1 MCCAVQPAHRVS
13 LPQAS
18 DPRAST
24 DFRYQSRA
32 WARRLSCRSTSAT
45 LPVVSAERVLST
57 RELNRALLA
66 RQFLL
71 QRSTLPLVQMVERI
85 GGLQTQYAPSG
96 YIGLWS
102 RLKDFSKDAL
112 TSALERRQVIQGTLL
127 RSTIHMVSA
136 RDYWLFLAAI
146 PQSRQEW
153 FPR

>member
-1 MCCAVQPAHRVS
+1 MCCAVQPAQRVS
-13 LPQAS
+13 LLQAS
-18 DPRAST
+18 GPRAST
-24 DFRYQSRA
+24 DCRYQSRA
-32 WARRLSCRSTSAT
+32 CASRLSCRFTSAT

-112 TSALERRQVIQGTLL
+112 TSALDRRQVIQGTLL
-127 RSTIHMVSA
+127 
-136 RDYWLFLAAI
+136 
-146 PQSRQEW
+146 
-153 FPR
+153 